1 MVASEI
7 MKQMEITIFR
17 IRIFITDI
25 IEKSVSVIKGSSY
38 IIF

>member
-7 MKQMEITIFR
+7 MKQMKITVFR

-25 IEKSVSVIKGSSY
+25 IEKSVPLSKAHPI
-38 IIF
+38 